1 MLEVALVLK
10 SSGIAASAL
19 PIPPLYYLQ
28 HGPPPPVLE
37 VFLGPPV
44 LSGDNPCSE
53 LSRNLPLT
61 PSFLAQEWNG
71 PGGGFS

>member
-28 HGPPPPVLE
+28 NGVPPPVLE

-44 LSGDNPCSE
+44 LSGDSPCSE
-53 LSRNLPLT
+53 LSGNQPLS
-61 PSFLAQEWNG
+61 PSLLAQECNE